1 MMFKRPVPCSRVFMV
16 MQDLSHVLECYCD
29 VWKTCPVF

>member
-1 MMFKRPVPCSRVFMV
+1 MV